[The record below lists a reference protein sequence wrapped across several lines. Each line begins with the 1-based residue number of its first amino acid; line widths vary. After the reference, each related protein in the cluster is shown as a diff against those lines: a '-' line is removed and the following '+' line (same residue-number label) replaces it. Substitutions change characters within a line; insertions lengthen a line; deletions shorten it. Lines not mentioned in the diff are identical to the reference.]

1 MTSTLTLIKNNS
13 FLYLPAKF
21 AYSIFIG
28 VAGTII
34 LIAAFNSFM
43 NLFIIEKH
51 LPWIIGLNCAVTG
64 YSLLDKT
71 KDLLK
76 YKQISSII
84 AGVLNVLIT
93 YFILTLI
100 YIFLLGESLFGGYDL

>member
-1 MTSTLTLIKNNS
+1 M
-13 FLYLPAKF
+13 
-21 AYSIFIG
+21 
-28 VAGTII
+28 
-34 LIAAFNSFM
+34 
-43 NLFIIEKH
+43 
-51 LPWIIGLNCAVTG
+51 
-64 YSLLDKT
+64 DKT

-100 YIFLLGESLFGGYDL
+100 YIFLLGESLFDGYDLLFFLIIGIGCSELGAILTIKYHKIKKQN